1 MKFLKKKM
9 KKSDDILKNIGNK
22 TPFTVPENYFEDF
35 SKKIV
40 EQTAEKHVSIF
51 EKTKPILYFVAML
64 AGFLFLFQFL
74 TPLVSKQK
82 TTNIGS
88 PSLVEHQQEQ
98 DLNNQYREILL
109 ENIDEESMIEYLL
122 AEN

>member
-1 MKFLKKKM
+1 M
-9 KKSDDILKNIGNK
+9 
-22 TPFTVPENYFEDF
+22 
-35 SKKIV
+35 
-40 EQTAEKHVSIF
+40 
-51 EKTKPILYFVAML
+51 
-64 AGFLFLFQFL
+64 
-74 TPLVSKQK
+74 